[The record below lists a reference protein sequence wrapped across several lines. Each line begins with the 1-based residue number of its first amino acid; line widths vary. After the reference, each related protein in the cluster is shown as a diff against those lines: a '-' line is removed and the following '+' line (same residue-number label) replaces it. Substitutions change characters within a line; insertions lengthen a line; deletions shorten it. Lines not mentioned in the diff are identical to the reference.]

1 MLEGNTLMNLICEI
15 HKQAVFF
22 YEVFLLNNKFILIH
36 DSTKIV
42 YLKNNIINPLCI
54 LNNVDFNVVNI
65 SIVD

>member
-1 MLEGNTLMNLICEI
+1 MTLICTI
-15 HKQAVFF
+15 HKQAMFF
-22 YEVFLLNNKFILIH
+22 YKVFLSRNKFILIH
-36 DSTKIV
+36 DRTKIV